1 MIMTRVP
8 LLRLCRSGASWRLLL
23 AVACALLGTA
33 CAALRGQGPP
43 PDTAP
48 PLPEVVDIDFQGN
61 KHFKESELEKV
72 MVTKEPPLIPPWKSG
87 GEYNPPTLEADLRRL
102 RKFYF
107 DRGYLDAEVR
117 LGEVRED
124 QDKNTVAIN
133 ILIDEGAPT
142 LIQSLDLAGTVPSQ
156 LPPKAELVKALPL
169 KVGKR
174 ITKEAFDQSKAL
186 LLNRLLSAGYAR
198 ADVTPR
204 TEVDPQQHTAVV
216 TFTLQPRQ
224 RTRFGDITIKGAKR
238 VRETAIRHQLKIKP
252 GDIYNEKRLT
262 SSVDAIYGMG
272 MFQAVTPRALNPE
285 ADGEPLQVEFEV
297 QERKPRTLRLGGGV
311 STVEGFRVLA
321 AWTHRNIF
329 GGAERLTLST
339 QIATFSQN
347 LEQQLSTPF
356 FLAPRTTLTQTFF
369 ARNQAEIT
377 FPPFNLIK
385 DALAVVD
392 PQPNF
397 DLLSL
402 GGGISVNHRFTVP
415 VSATVGVEVS
425 WNDFSNID
433 TESLGED
440 ELSNV
445 QDNILFIQFTEVQY
459 DTRNSPLDPT
469 RGVFLRGR
477 LDHSNSAMLSDVSFV
492 KVVLEG
498 RHYLRLWGAVIL
510 ATRLE
515 IGGIKPYGDSD
526 DVPFN
531 VRFFA
536 GGPGSVRGF
545 KLNRLGPLDEDG
557 DPIGGKSLIDGS
569 VELRFPIYGPVGAVL
584 FVDFGNVFRDSF
596 TYRLDGLRYAVGPG
610 LRYKTPIGPLRVDVG
625 FIVDRREEEDFG
637 RVEFSIGQA
646 F

>member
-1 MIMTRVP
+1 MIMTRMP
-8 LLRLCRSGASWRLLL
+8 SCRFRSSVQLRLLL
-23 AVACALLGTA
+23 MAMCALLYTG
-33 CAALRGQGPP
+33 CAALRGQGPA

-48 PLPEVVDIDFQGN
+48 PLPEVVDLDFQGN
-61 KHFKESELEKV
+61 EHFKASELEKV

-87 GEYNPPTLEADLRRL
+87 GEYNPPTLEADLQRL
-102 RKFYF
+102 KKFYF
-107 DRGYLDAEVR
+107 DRGFLDAEVR

-124 QDKNTVAIN
+124 QDHNTVAID
-133 ILIDEGAPT
+133 IVIDEGEPT
-142 LIQSLDLAGTVPSQ
+142 LIRTLDIAGTVPPE
-156 LPPKAELVKALPL
+156 LPPKADLVKALAL
-169 KVGKR
+169 KPGQR
-174 ITKEAFDQSKAL
+174 LTKEAFDQSKTL
-186 LLNRLLSAGYAR
+186 LLNRLLSTGYAR
-198 ADVTPR
+198 AEVTPH
-204 TEVDPQQHTAVV
+204 TKVDPQQHTAAV

-224 RTRFGDITIKGAKR
+224 RTTFGDITIKGAKR
-238 VRETAIRHQLKIKP
+238 VRKGAIRRQLKIAS

-262 SSVDAIYGMG
+262 DSVDAIYGMG
-272 MFQAVTPRALNPE
+272 MFQSVTPRALNPE
-285 ADGEPLQVEFEV
+285 ADGEPLRIEFEV

-329 GGAERLTLST
+329 GGAERLTLSAR
-339 QIATFSQN
+339 IATFFQN

-356 FLAPRTTLTQTFF
+356 FVAPRTTLTQTFF
-369 ARNQAEIT
+369 VRNQAEIT

-397 DLLSL
+397 DLLTV
-402 GGGISVNHRFTVP
+402 GGGVSVNHRFTAP
-415 VSATVGVEVS
+415 VSAAVGVEVS

-433 TESLGED
+433 TASLDED
-440 ELSNV
+440 ELDNV

-477 LDHSNSAMLSDVSFV
+477 LDHSNSAVLSDVSFI
-492 KVVLEG
+492 KAVVEG
-498 RHYLRLWGAVIL
+498 RHYLRLWDAVIL

-515 IGGIKPYGDSD
+515 IGGIEPYGGFD

-557 DPIGGKSLIDGS
+557 DPIGGKSLIEGS
-569 VELRFPIYGPVGAVL
+569 VELRFPVYGPVGAVL

-596 TYRLDGLRYAVGPG
+596 TYKLDELRYAVGPG
-610 LRYKTPIGPLRVDVG
+610 IRYETPIGPLRVDVG
-625 FIVDRREEEDFG
+625 FIVDRRQNEDFG